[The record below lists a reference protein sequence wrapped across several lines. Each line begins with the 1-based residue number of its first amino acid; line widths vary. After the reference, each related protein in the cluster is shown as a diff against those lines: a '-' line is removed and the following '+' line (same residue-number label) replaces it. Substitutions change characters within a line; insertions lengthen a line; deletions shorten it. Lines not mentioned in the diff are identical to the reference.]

1 MVSHDGD
8 IIHKVNIIQ
17 TGLRTGK
24 MTDLIRFNTV
34 NLCVVT
40 GSVTLGRVGMI
51 TRDEKKLRNPE
62 YLFNVWIIYK

>member
-1 MVSHDGD
+1 
-8 IIHKVNIIQ
+8 
-17 TGLRTGK
+17 
-24 MTDLIRFNTV
+24 MTDLIKFNTV

-62 YLFNVWIIYK
+62 YLFNVWIKYK